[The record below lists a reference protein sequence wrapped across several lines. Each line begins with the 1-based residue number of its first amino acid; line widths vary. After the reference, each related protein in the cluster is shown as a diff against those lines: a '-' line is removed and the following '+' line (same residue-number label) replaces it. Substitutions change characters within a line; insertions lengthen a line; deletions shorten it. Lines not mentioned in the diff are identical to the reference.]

1 MVVPEGGRMKAE
13 SEQTSPLTDRALEI
27 LDEIEREK
35 RSGTVVAKT
44 NRLIF
49 TRDDWKA
56 DNSKSMISEAIQ
68 KAVRDSRVTKYR
80 FHDYIGTPP

>member
-1 MVVPEGGRMKAE
+1 MRWKGEAEWHGSRQHQRADIHAGR
-13 SEQTSPLTDRALEI
+13 R
-27 LDEIEREK
+27 
-35 RSGTVVAKT
+35 
-44 NRLIF
+44 
-49 TRDDWKA
+49 KA